1 MGYCYD
7 GWWLNRQFCCWEI
20 ENDDAGCESWHRW
33 STVLPVRW
41 TVYVIF
47 AVSTLLYTVPYDSAK
62 RTGYI
67 FFHRSPPCAVDRE
80 VCGGVWYIGDQVYYR
95 RIHHERVLRL
105 RNLLRQE
112 HYLGK

>member
-47 AVSTLLYTVPYDSAK
+47 AVSTLLYTVANDSAQ
-62 RTGYI
+62 RAGYI
-67 FFHRSPPCAVDRE
+67 FLHRGPPCAVDRE
-80 VCGGVWYIGDQVYYR
+80 VCGGVWYIRDQVYYR
-95 RIHHERVLRL
+95 RIHHERVLGL
-105 RNLLRQE
+105 RNFLRQE